1 MQTDG
6 TNTLSLIVGAVQ
18 SNSKETSSDRRYSA
32 AARWRACLLS
42 ITCYYVTWASCKCSI
57 FALVDVKQNGIE
69 SFHNVTLSG
78 LLTVP
83 YFRLG
88 FSNVIN

>member
-57 FALVDVKQNGIE
+57 FGIV
-69 SFHNVTLSG
+69 NYTK
-78 LLTVP
+78 
-83 YFRLG
+83 
-88 FSNVIN
+88 II

>member
-18 SNSKETSSDRRYSA
+18 SNSKEASSDRRYSA

-42 ITCYYVTWASCKCSI
+42 IMCYYVTWASCPCSI
-57 FALVDVKQNGIE
+57 FDHV
-69 SFHNVTLSG
+69 
-78 LLTVP
+78 
-83 YFRLG
+83 LG
-88 FSNVIN
+88 YI

>member
-18 SNSKETSSDRRYSA
+18 SNSKEASSDRRYSA

-57 FALVDVKQNGIE
+57 FDLHAVHLIISQ
-69 SFHNVTLSG
+69 
-78 LLTVP
+78 
-83 YFRLG
+83 
-88 FSNVIN
+88 

>member
-1 MQTDG
+1 MVYTLKIMQTDG
-6 TNTLSLIVGAVQ
+6 TNTLSLIVGPVQ

-57 FALVDVKQNGIE
+57 FGAIKARIGGATYITSRIIAE
-69 SFHNVTLSG
+69 IICT
-78 LLTVP
+78 
-83 YFRLG
+83 
-88 FSNVIN
+88 

>member
-18 SNSKETSSDRRYSA
+18 SNKEASSDRRYSA

-42 ITCYYVTWASCKCSI
+42 ITCY
-57 FALVDVKQNGIE
+57 
-69 SFHNVTLSG
+69 NVT
-78 LLTVP
+78 
-83 YFRLG
+83 
-88 FSNVIN
+88 

>member
-32 AARWRACLLS
+32 AARWRAC
-42 ITCYYVTWASCKCSI
+42 C
-57 FALVDVKQNGIE
+57 
-69 SFHNVTLSG
+69 
-78 LLTVP
+78 P
-83 YFRLG
+83 
-88 FSNVIN
+88 

>member
-6 TNTLSLIVGAVQ
+6 TNTLSLIVGAVP
-18 SNSKETSSDRRYSA
+18 SNSEETSSDRRYSA

-57 FALVDVKQNGIE
+57 FASVYLIASCYRAIMGI
-69 SFHNVTLSG
+69 F
-78 LLTVP
+78 
-83 YFRLG
+83 
-88 FSNVIN
+88 

>member
-1 MQTDG
+1 MQTHG

-42 ITCYYVTWASCKCSI
+42 ITCYYVTWASCK
-57 FALVDVKQNGIE
+57 LVSLTEHSLDNK
-69 SFHNVTLSG
+69 VTDG
-78 LLTVP
+78 
-83 YFRLG
+83 R
-88 FSNVIN
+88 

>member
-18 SNSKETSSDRRYSA
+18 SNSKEASSDRRYSA

-42 ITCYYVTWASCKCSI
+42 ITCY
-57 FALVDVKQNGIE
+57 
-69 SFHNVTLSG
+69 NVT
-78 LLTVP
+78 
-83 YFRLG
+83 
-88 FSNVIN
+88 